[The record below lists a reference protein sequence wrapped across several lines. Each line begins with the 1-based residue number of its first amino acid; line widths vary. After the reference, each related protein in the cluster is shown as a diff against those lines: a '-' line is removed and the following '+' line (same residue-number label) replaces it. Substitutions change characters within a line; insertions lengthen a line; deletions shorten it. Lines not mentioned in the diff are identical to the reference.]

1 MKYVMSW
8 QERPYGSARDYESA
22 QEHILG
28 MMQHWKAPESVTF
41 HQFLV
46 RVGEY
51 GGYAVIETND
61 ASAIHEMTSTFAV
74 FQFRIEPV
82 IEIGEALAAE
92 GAAVA
97 WRQGALAAS

>member
-8 QERPYGSARDYESA
+8 QERPYGSAKDYEAA
-22 QEHILG
+22 QQHILN
-28 MMQHWKAPESVTF
+28 MMQRWKAPEAVTF

-51 GGYAVIETND
+51 GGYAVIESDD
-61 ASAIHEMTSTFAV
+61 AAAVHEMTSTFAV

-97 WRQGALAAS
+97 WRQAALAAS